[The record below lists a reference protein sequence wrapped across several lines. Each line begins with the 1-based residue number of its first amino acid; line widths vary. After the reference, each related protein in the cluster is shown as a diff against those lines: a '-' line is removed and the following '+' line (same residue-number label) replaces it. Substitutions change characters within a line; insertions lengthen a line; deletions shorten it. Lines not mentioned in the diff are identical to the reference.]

1 MIRSGLLLF
10 YFAAL
15 FSLMDSA
22 HSRAIDGGCLIEDFG
37 TPCEIGGM
45 SVEYPAPK
53 DSKDEYNLPT
63 VGDID
68 LQSILGGGNNS
79 RNSGHKS
86 EKNLVGV
93 SPKNSS
99 RKN

>member
-1 MIRSGLLLF
+1 MK
-10 YFAAL
+10 
-15 FSLMDSA
+15 
-22 HSRAIDGGCLIEDFG
+22 DFG

-45 SVEYPAPK
+45 SIEYPAPK
-53 DSKDEYNLPT
+53 GSKDEYNFPT